1 MHPPAVLETDNIDL
15 FLLVYNGKEKRTICD
30 YDQTRTPTYFFFLSK
45 IYPPFELIT
54 FFCLPLLINTICTS
68 LIIRSLHLRMRTAKR
83 FNRLNPM
90 INNSEEKNF
99 QKRFQEIFSCFIP
112 QTITKSNIYTC
123 CCFQIQCRRHKELRL
138 KIGRTQQSLIKYEE
152 ENDSIDRQQQSTTL
166 TNYLSQDI
174 QQITAITSTILNKT
188 HRTRRIRDI
197 HLSAMLIVLN
207 IVYLLL
213 NLPFNLHQTFARKI
227 HGNNLDDCIMR
238 FTNLLLDTLQQT
250 YFSTNF
256 FLYVLTNRRFREEFY
271 NTIMKLFTR
280 KQQYLLRKRIQQRQA
295 RSLSLNASTAI
306 ISNFNG
312 EYQTIPIPIQQN
324 RESIIS
330 DIELTEAPP
339 LQQQTVLTLNE
350 NNQFISTLV
359 ISKELPYELL

>member
-1 MHPPAVLETDNIDL
+1 MKIFFF
-15 FLLVYNGKEKRTICD
+15 FLVFDGKGSRTICS
-30 YDQTRTPTYFFFLSK
+30 YDQNRTSPSYFYFLST
-45 IYPPFELIT
+45 IYPPFELVI
-54 FFCLPLLINTICTS
+54 FFGVPLLINMICTI
-68 LIIRSLHLRMRTAKR
+68 LIVRSLHLRMRTAKR
-83 FNRLNPM
+83 FSPLNR
-90 INNSEEKNF
+90 IIADSTQNNIL
-99 QKRFQEIFSCFIP
+99 KRIQQIFSCLIP
-112 QTITKSNIYTC
+112 RTTTKSNIYSC
-123 CCFQIQCRRHKELRL
+123 FCFQIQCRRHKELRL

-152 ENDSIDRQQQSTTL
+152 ENDSIDRQQQSSTL
-166 TNYLSQDI
+166 TNYLAQDI

-250 YFSTNF
+250 FFSTNF

-271 NTIMKLFTR
+271 NTMMKLFTR
-280 KQQYLLRKRIQQRQA
+280 KQQYLLRKRIQQKQA

-350 NNQFISTLV
+350 NNQFISKLV